1 MKQEQFL
8 GSERCRTAA
17 RSGEPAGGGRRVQA
31 VARKRPS
38 SNAKASRVIT
48 IDRALTDRALLGAA
62 LGDPTPWQTWLT
74 VLRAAFG
81 LSLDENQRAT
91 FHQVAGER
99 GPPAKRVRELWCLT
113 GRRGGKSRIA
123 AALAVYQACFVKHA
137 LAHGEVGHVLVL
149 AASRDQAKVVFDY
162 VKAFLDTS
170 PVLRQEIDSI
180 TATEIRLRNSISIGT
195 HANSFR
201 SIRGRTL
208 LAAIFDEVA
217 LWRDEVS
224 AVPDLEV
231 YRAVL
236 PALMT
241 TKGMLIGISTPYRRT
256 GLLYQKHRD
265 HFGVASDDVLVIQGT
280 STQFNPTLTQAE
292 IDAAVADDPEGATSE
307 WEACFRS
314 DLSAFFDEP
323 TIEAAIDRGRP
334 LELPPRTHRYF
345 AFVDPSGG
353 RHDAF
358 TLCIGHREGELFVA
372 DVVRGVR
379 PPFDPHEM
387 TRDYAALCR
396 EYRCSEV
403 RGDRYSAEWVVTS
416 FRQAGVNYKPAD
428 KNKSEL
434 YLEALPLFTRGA
446 VSIPDLPPLLRELR
460 LLERVTHRGGKD
472 SVDHPKRGSDD
483 YANALCG
490 CAVLVKSPGFD
501 ISGAWVSGPGKP
513 PEDPKDVE
521 ERRRKLYELLVRG
534 EKIPF

>member
-1 MKQEQFL
+1 MRH
-8 GSERCRTAA
+8 RCMTAA
-17 RSGEPAGGGRRVQA
+17 LPEKPAPGVLRVA
-31 VARKRPS
+31 GAARKKPS
-38 SNAKASRVIT
+38 SSAKASRDVQLIT
-48 IDRALTDRALLGAA
+48 IDRTLTDPQLLGAA
-62 LGDPTPWQTWLT
+62 LGDATPWQTWLT

-81 LSLDENQRAT
+81 LPLDECQRAA

-99 GPPAKRVRELWCLT
+99 GPPAKRVRELWAVV
-113 GRRGGKSRIA
+113 GRRGGKSRMA
-123 AALAVYQACFVKHA
+123 AALAVYQAAFAKHH
-137 LAHGEVGHVLVL
+137 LAHGETGYVLVL

-162 VKAFLDTS
+162 VKAFLEAS
-170 PVLRQEIDSI
+170 PVLRQEIDGI
-180 TATEIRLRNSISIGT
+180 TKSEIRLRQGVIIGT

-208 LAAIFDEVA
+208 LAVIFDEVSQ
-217 LWRDEVS
+217 WRDETS
-224 AVPDLEV
+224 AIPDLEV

-241 TKGMLIGISTPYRRT
+241 AKGMLIGISTPYRRT

-307 WEACFRS
+307 WEATFRS
-314 DLSAFFDEP
+314 DLAAFLDDA
-323 TIEAAIDRGRP
+323 TIEAAVDRDRP
-334 LELPPRTHRYF
+334 LELPPRTNHRYV
-345 AFVDPSGG
+345 AFGDPSGG

-372 DVVRGVR
+372 DVVRGTR
-379 PPFDPHEM
+379 PPFDPHEV
-387 TRDYAALCR
+387 TKDFAALCR
-396 EYRCSEV
+396 EYKITQV
-403 RGDRYSAEWVVTS
+403 RGDRYSAEWVTTA
-416 FRQAGVNYKPAD
+416 FRDAGVNYKPAD

-446 VSIPDLPPLLRELR
+446 VSIPDIPPLLRELR
-460 LLERVTHRGGKD
+460 LLERAVHRGSKD
-472 SVDHPKRGSDD
+472 TVDHPRNGSDD
-483 YANALCG
+483 FANALCG
-490 CAVLVKSPGFD
+490 CAALAKSGSYVSWLFD
-501 ISGAWVSGPGKP
+501 DRCWDDGPP
-513 PEDPKDVE
+513 PDDPKVVE